1 MTTTDSRPRTHRT
14 GTQTVATITRAEVKR
29 LLGRGGIRGWLVVA
43 AILAIG
49 SGVLAVLM
57 SGAGALRDVGGIT
70 AADVSSSGP
79 VTVALV
85 LSLAVTHY
93 VPREVGDGTV
103 MTARCLVPRTKV
115 LFAGRMLAWCLVTAC
130 LAVATALVP
139 LPLALVLGDVVASSP
154 VQLAAGLLTSVGLAT
169 LLMGLAH
176 AAATLLQRGAL
187 VVAVGMTML
196 VVLPM
201 VITLGSFLMSGAVA
215 TGLVW
220 LSRVVLGSLVLT
232 ALQVPTGVDQSWGPW
247 AWSMVGLLAW
257 WVATTSLAYQAFRRP
272 GYGDR

>member
-1 MTTTDSRPRTHRT
+1 MTTTDTRPRTHRS

-79 VTVALV
+79 VTVALL
-85 LSLAVTHY
+85 LSLAVTHH
-93 VPREVGDGTV
+93 VPRDVGDGTV

-115 LFAGRMLAWCLVTAC
+115 LFAGRMLAWCLVAAG
-130 LAVATALVP
+130 LAVVTAVVP
-139 LPLALVLGDVVASSP
+139 LPLALVLGNVVASSP

-169 LLMGLAH
+169 LLVGLAH

-201 VITLGSFLMSGAVA
+201 VITLGSLLMSGPVA
-215 TGLVW
+215 TGLMW
-220 LSRVVLGSLVLT
+220 LSRVVLGSLLLA
-232 ALQVPTGVDQSWGPW
+232 ALQVPTGVGQSWGTW
-247 AWSMVGLLAW
+247 AWSMLGLLAW
-257 WVATTSLAYQAFRRP
+257 LVATTSLAYQAFRRP